1 MRQCSTASCLK
12 IYKKNSERFWQTAL
26 QRGFKYYIQDNV
38 YSGYKMH
45 YDIYILWYGL
55 LKFKYCDNGKSF
67 GIKGTEGLLF
77 QYYLGLSKLTGLRS
91 GNQSHNQDEYNYLY
105 CTTIALF

>member
-1 MRQCSTASCLK
+1 MRQCSTVSRFTKKILK
-12 IYKKNSERFWQTAL
+12 GFGKLLCKG
-26 QRGFKYYIQDNV
+26 GFKYYIQDNV

-91 GNQSHNQDEYNYLY
+91 VNQSHNQDEYNYLY

>member
-1 MRQCSTASCLK
+1 MRQCSTVSRFTKKILK
-12 IYKKNSERFWQTAL
+12 GFGKLLCKGVLNIAYKIMCTLGTKCTMIY
-26 QRGFKYYIQDNV
+26 
-38 YSGYKMH
+38 
-45 YDIYILWYGL
+45 IYILWYGL

-91 GNQSHNQDEYNYLY
+91 VNQSHNQDEYNYLY

>member
-1 MRQCSTASCLK
+1 M
-12 IYKKNSERFWQTAL
+12 

-67 GIKGTEGLLF
+67 GIKGTEGLLL

-91 GNQSHNQDEYNYLY
+91 VNQSHNQDEYNYLY